1 MRAAGTAGV
10 PCARIGPP
18 AVVSGGAV
26 PAAPWWE
33 SLPIVADRPDCLPL
47 EACLVPADPLID
59 LLARAEHALQ
69 AGLWT
74 DARLLL
80 ESALR
85 RAPRHAPALVALGHA
100 LLNEGDAAAAIRPLR
115 RAVATAPALP
125 AAHGTLSMALSA
137 QGQHAEA
144 MASAERASRLAP
156 ADTQAWLTLG
166 RVRLA
171 AGEARPA
178 IEAFATAAR
187 TSPDDPEGWFS
198 AGVAWQTI
206 GDLVQA
212 EQAWSQALAVAEGHL
227 PSRLNRASA
236 LVALDAADRALA
248 DYDRALAA
256 APDFARA
263 HHGRGN
269 ALHALGRLD
278 EACAAYARA
287 VALDP
292 DDPELRY
299 TLADQQL
306 QLGEIESAIAGY
318 RAALARAPAH
328 AQAAQN
334 LLYALN
340 YSDAVDAL
348 TVASEHRRLAG
359 VAAGEA
365 SAQSAIRSPT
375 EAGGVRAKPVAVAAP
390 GDASD
395 TPGGRITVMGA
406 ASTSPPPS
414 SSIPRPMPAPSAAP
428 AAPAALMV
436 PRAPT
441 VPTTPAT
448 GIPTAAPTA
457 VMPRAALTPSPDPAP
472 AAARAPAASSRT
484 PLRVGFVSADLRT
497 HSVAWFL
504 LPLLRALDPRRVQA
518 VGYANGGREDA
529 MTDRLRSAC
538 TGWRRIDS
546 MTDSQVVGQVRADG
560 IDLLI
565 DLSGH
570 SAGHRLGVFAQRAA
584 PLQATWLG
592 YPNTTGLATVD
603 LRLVDAIT
611 DPLDTAQALASER
624 LLRIEGG
631 FLCYRAPD
639 DAPEPR
645 PRDAHAP
652 PTFGSFNNLQ
662 KISPST
668 VDLWAAVLSAEPE
681 ASLLLKAGGL
691 EQASVQAR
699 LQAAFASRGIAPAR
713 LCFLPRTAGVAE
725 HLAAYGEIDVA
736 LDTWPYHGT
745 TTTCEAMWMGVPVI
759 TRVGDRHASRVG
771 ASLLTAAGCAED
783 VAGDTAGFVGAARR
797 ALARVRSDTQS
808 RAALRAR
815 LAASAL
821 TDAAGFA
828 DRFTR
833 ALEQAWAEARARG

>member
-1 MRAAGTAGV
+1 M
-10 PCARIGPP
+10 
-18 AVVSGGAV
+18 
-26 PAAPWWE
+26 
-33 SLPIVADRPDCLPL
+33 
-47 EACLVPADPLID
+47 PADPLID

-125 AAHGTLSMALSA
+125 IAHGTLAMALSA

-166 RVRLA
+166 RVCLA
-171 AGEARPA
+171 AGAARPA
-178 IEAFATAAR
+178 VEAFAAATR

-198 AGVAWQTI
+198 LGVAWQTV

-212 EQAWSQALAVAEGHL
+212 EQAWSQALVVAEGHL
-227 PSRLNRASA
+227 PSRLNRAAA
-236 LVALDAADRALA
+236 LVALDAPDRALA

-278 EACAAYARA
+278 EACAAYAQA

-348 TVASEHRRLAG
+348 TVASEHRRLSG
-359 VAAGEA
+359 VVAGEA
-365 SAQSAIRSPT
+365 SARSAIRSPT
-375 EAGGVRAKPVAVAAP
+375 EAGGVRAKPLAVAAP

-395 TPGGRITVMGA
+395 TPDGRITVMGA
-406 ASTSPPPS
+406 ASTSPPSS
-414 SSIPRPMPAPSAAP
+414 SSIPRPMPAPP
-428 AAPAALMV
+428 AAPAALRV
-436 PRAPT
+436 PRVPT
-441 VPTTPAT
+441 AATTPAT
-448 GIPTAAPTA
+448 GIPAAAPTV
-457 VMPRAALTPSPDPAP
+457 VMPRAALTPSPDPIA
-472 AAARAPAASSRT
+472 APAASPRT

-504 LPLLRALDPRRVQA
+504 LPLLCALDPRRVQA

-538 TGWRRIDS
+538 TGWRRIES
-546 MTDSQVVGQVRADG
+546 MSDAQVVEQVRADG

-611 DPLDTAQALASER
+611 DPVDTAQALASER
-624 LLRIEGG
+624 LLRIDEG
-631 FLCYRAPD
+631 FLCYRAPE
-639 DAPEPR
+639 DAPEPAQ
-645 PRDAHAP
+645 RDAHAA

-699 LQAAFASRGIAPAR
+699 LRAAFASRGIAPAR
-713 LCFLPRTAGVAE
+713 LRFLPRTAGVAE

-745 TTTCEAMWMGVPVI
+745 TTTCEALWMGVPVI

-771 ASLLTAAGCAED
+771 ASLLAAAGCAED

-833 ALEQAWAEARARG
+833 ALEQAWAEARVRG